1 VSIKNIAI
9 GCAGVLVAAAAGAV
23 LVGRLRK
30 DMTAG
35 AAILNETLPVNSKF
49 WRDRAKLPGELLYV
63 AIGDS
68 AAQGIGASAPD
79 HSYVGILANDI
90 QRITGRSVRVRNLSI
105 SGATVALAVA
115 DQLPRFLKL
124 KPDIVTVAIGANN
137 ITNWNP
143 AEFESGIRTIFG
155 ALPQTAIVADLP
167 CFYLPHNERKVAVAN
182 SILRRVAAE
191 HHLTVVPL
199 HETMQRQGILGILT
213 QFAPDRFHPNNRG
226 YRVWASAFQPT
237 LAAQLA
243 ERFLVQG
250 AHTNAAADA
259 RSTDTD
265 AVDAAGIDTAGIDA
279 AGVRS

>member
-1 VSIKNIAI
+1 M
-9 GCAGVLVAAAAGAV
+9 LAAAAASAV
-23 LVGRLRK
+23 LVRRLRK

-79 HSYVGILANDI
+79 HSYVGILARDI
-90 QRITGRSVRVRNLSI
+90 HRLTGRSVRVRNLSI
-105 SGATVALAVA
+105 SGATIAQAVA

-124 KPDIVTVAIGANN
+124 KPDVVTVAIGANN
-137 ITNWNP
+137 IANWNP
-143 AEFESGIRTIFG
+143 AEFESGVREIFG
-155 ALPQTAIVADLP
+155 ALPETAIVADLP

-182 SILRRVAAE
+182 SILRRVAAD

-199 HETMQRQGILGILT
+199 HETMKRQGIIGILT

-243 ERFLVQG
+243 DRFPVQTSG
-250 AHTNAAADA
+250 AQTNAAADA
-259 RSTDTD
+259 AS
-265 AVDAAGIDTAGIDA
+265 ADTAA
-279 AGVRS
+279 AAATGVRS